1 MSSPQVERMLLIL
14 RSAVRMSQL
23 SNREVERR
31 LGWSSGYLSRL
42 FAQDM
47 ELKIDHVLNICT
59 AIGFG
64 PGELFRAVFPRKPG
78 EATPGWAGAL
88 TRLHP
93 APAPDEPAQAPSRT
107 TAAARAEA
115 VGQRTAAK
123 RGRSAASPAS
133 ASVSDTAPGSEEA
146 APLPLSQ
153 NDMEKLLLSALR
165 NLLLNPSSPPQPPAP
180 GQPDDTKPSRRSQS

>member
-47 ELKIDHVLNICT
+47 ALKIEHVLNICT
-59 AIGFG
+59 AIGLP
-64 PGELFRAVFPRKPG
+64 PGEIFRAVFPRKPG
-78 EATPGWAGAL
+78 EAAPSWAGAL

-93 APAPDEPAQAPSRT
+93 APPPDGPAPAPSRT

-115 VGQRTAAK
+115 AGERTAAR
-123 RGRSAASPAS
+123 RGRAAASPAS
-133 ASVSDTAPGSEEA
+133 TGPNGDSEPELA
-146 APLPLSQ
+146 ISQ

-165 NLLLNPSSPPQPPAP
+165 NLLLEPASPPQPSAP
-180 GQPDDTKPSRRSQS
+180 EQPGDTKPSRRSGN

>member
-1 MSSPQVERMLLIL
+1 
-14 RSAVRMSQL
+14 MSQL

-47 ELKIDHVLNICT
+47 ELKIEHVLNICR
-59 AIGFG
+59 AIGFA
-64 PGELFRAVFPRKPG
+64 PGELFRAVFPRNPG
-78 EATPGWAGAL
+78 EANPGWAGAL

-93 APAPDEPAQAPSRT
+93 VPPPDGPAPAPSRT

-115 VGQRTAAK
+115 VAERTAAK
-123 RGRSAASPAS
+123 RSRSAASPAS
-133 ASVSDTAPGSEEA
+133 DAEEA

-153 NDMEKLLLSALR
+153 DDMERLLLSALR
-165 NLLLNPSSPPQPPAP
+165 NLLLNPSPPQPPVP
-180 GQPDDTKPSRRSQS
+180 GRPDDTKPSRRSQN

>member
-1 MSSPQVERMLLIL
+1 MSSPQAERMLLIL

-47 ELKIDHVLNICT
+47 ELKIEHVLSICT
-59 AIGFG
+59 AIGLA

-78 EATPGWAGAL
+78 EVTPSWVGAL
-88 TRLHP
+88 ARLHP
-93 APAPDEPAQAPSRT
+93 APSPDEPAQAPSRT

-115 VGQRTAAK
+115 VGERTAAK
-123 RGRSAASPAS
+123 RGRTAATPAPDGDPEPQP
-133 ASVSDTAPGSEEA
+133 AI
-146 APLPLSQ
+146 SQ
-153 NDMEKLLLSALR
+153 GDMEKLLLSALR
-165 NLLLNPSSPPQPPAP
+165 NLLLNPSDSPQPPAP
-180 GQPDDTKPSRRSQS
+180 GQPDDTKPSRRSQN